1 MNPIREAESPL
12 EMKELWKLLKDHV
25 TNNYSSIKR
34 AFLVF
39 DDVSFDFVIYL
50 SVQRTVLK
58 LGYP

>member
-25 TNNYSSIKR
+25 TNNYSSIQR

-39 DDVSFDFVIYL
+39 DDVSFDFVISL
-50 SVQRTVLK
+50 LFKVLI
-58 LGYP
+58 